1 MDTVTSL
8 GSGIAV
14 LTPAA
19 GSNVSAIAH
28 EATLLFVDAGT
39 VPSAS
44 RLFRS
49 SVAPDGAHSTI
60 ALLTHHHADH
70 VFGAAGLKADRVLA
84 TDATDALLGARG
96 DSEREHLT
104 RAMPGAAEELAATAV
119 PRATETISAPLD
131 LDLGGRTISLIPV
144 GHAHTPGDLVA
155 FDRSTKT
162 LFTGDVAF
170 NGLVPVLRDADSL
183 GWIRALHELL
193 RLEPDRV
200 VPGHGPVG
208 GADILNQMIDLLETL
223 RAVVTGR
230 VQDAEP
236 SLEPADLPERFR
248 GLARAERLTP
258 AARHIANE
266 LTAPHTDDTPT
277 KGDTNG

>member
-1 MDTVTSL
+1 MDNVTSL
-8 GSGIAV
+8 GSGV
-14 LTPAA
+14 SVMTPAA
-19 GSNVSAIAH
+19 GSNVSAIGH

-60 ALLTHHHADH
+60 AVLTHHHADH
-70 VFGAAGLKADRVLA
+70 VFGAAGLNPDRVLA
-84 TDATDALLGARG
+84 TEATDALLGVRG

-104 RAMPGAAEELAATAV
+104 RAMPGASDELAATAV
-119 PRATETISAPLD
+119 PRATEKISAPVD
-131 LDLGGRTISLIPV
+131 LDLGGRTVSLIPV
-144 GHAHTPGDLVA
+144 GHAHTPGDLVV
-155 FDRSTKT
+155 FDHSTKT

-183 GWIRALHELL
+183 GWIRALHGLL

-223 RAVVTGR
+223 RAVVRGR
-230 VQDAEP
+230 AQDAELD
-236 SLEPADLPERFR
+236 LELTELPERFR
-248 GLARAERLTP
+248 GLARAERLAP
-258 AARHIANE
+258 AARHIASE
-266 LTAPHTDDTPT
+266 LATSHRDDTPI
-277 KGDTNG
+277 KGDMNG